1 MIRPL
6 HHHAP
11 LSTIGIALSL
21 ICLLPGTASSAAN
34 PASPASK
41 SSKRVSVSYGKLPLS
56 FEPNLGQTAKQVQWL
71 ARGPEYTLFLTGPD
85 AVLQL
90 NSISPAAMPGEP
102 PAIDSSALR
111 MNLLG
116 AKLAARESG
125 EEPQQGKANYF
136 TGNDSAEWQHNVPTY
151 GKVRLQTVY
160 PGIDLVYYGVRGKLE
175 YDFVVSPGADASAI
189 RMSFEG
195 ATPSLAANGD
205 LVLPVSGTE
214 HEVRFDKPVIYQLK
228 DGVRQ
233 PVDGSFVIAG
243 NQQVSFRLGAY
254 DHSRQLTI
262 DPTLLFLG
270 TLGTGNQQSVP
281 NGMAVDA
288 AGEIILTG
296 ITNDLTFPT
305 TAGALQP
312 SCTNS
317 SAIFNANYHRCGP
330 SSASSGFV
338 TKISA
343 DGTELIYSTYLHGL
357 SGQEYGD
364 AVAVDASGDA
374 YILGMTSSNDF
385 PITAD
390 AIQTLCQPVYATTL
404 LGAPTGSPF
413 ASCDGN
419 FAGGGSEFVYEGPT
433 LFISKLDPTGST
445 LLYSTFFGGSI
456 PTYPVALA
464 LDRSNNIYFASY
476 LQNAEP
482 ANNVYPSSGTISFPV
497 TSSAYQSS
505 GVGVQSATL
514 SELSA
519 DGHTLLYSTLMG
531 GITTNTFFGYTQ
543 PLALAVGQNGLAY
556 IGGITLTSEFPTT
569 PDVVKPNCV
578 MNSPDN
584 GDCIG
589 YTAFLSAFDTTLYG
603 SASLEY
609 STYIGG
615 TEVAAGNTVQ
625 NQVNG
630 LVADDSNNVYVAG
643 STTTIDY
650 PTTAG
655 VYQTACGHSN
665 GANSCSAAFL
675 SKLNPTGTGYLWS
688 TYFGG
693 TSANPAPATGNAV
706 ALDAQGR
713 VYLYGMSQDGG
724 GDIPTVNPVQGY
736 FGGNKLFVA
745 AFSPDASTLLFGTRL
760 GNTSASTTSSEE
772 PIANNGIG
780 VDALGNIYFAG
791 QTNDGGSM
799 PTTQGTYATTATSS
813 FNRGF
818 FGKISPVVPAT
829 STTLTINPSSANVGQ
844 NVTFTATVAGT
855 TQPTPVPTGTVTLTN
870 VSSTPATTVGTITL
884 GAGGSGIFSTTS
896 LEAGT
901 YSVTA
906 SYSGDS
912 NYEVSASS
920 AMPLTITMPTTVL
933 VPNVVGLTESAA
945 TTSITGAGLVVGT
958 VSTASS
964 STVPSGSVISE
975 SPLAGTSVTAGSS
988 VNLTVSTGP
997 AQVLVPNVVGLTQAA
1012 ATTSITG
1019 VGLVV
1024 GTVTTASSN
1033 TVPSGSVISESPLA
1047 GTSVT
1052 EGSSVNLTVSSGP
1065 AQVLVPNVVG
1075 LTQSAATTSITGAGL
1090 VIGTVS
1096 TASSSTVPSGS
1107 VISESPLAGTS
1118 VTAGSSVN
1126 LTVSSGPAQVLVPN
1140 VVGLTQAA
1148 ATTSITGAG
1157 LKVGTVST
1165 ASSST
1170 VPSGSVISE
1179 SPLAGTPVAAG
1190 SSVNLTVSTGPATAG
1205 NFTITVIPPTET
1217 IDRGVLGVFILEL
1230 NSVKGFD
1237 ANVTLS
1243 CSGGPAGSECADLP
1257 QTVKVDG
1264 TAYAL
1269 SGILFPKNATPG
1281 TYTITFTG
1289 VSGSLTNTATAKF
1302 TVK

>member
-1 MIRPL
+1 MIRRL

-11 LSTIGIALSL
+11 LSAIGIALAL
-21 ICLLPGTASSAAN
+21 ICLLPSRASFAAK
-34 PASPASK
+34 PDSPASEAA
-41 SSKRVSVSYGKLPLS
+41 KRVTVSYSKLPLS
-56 FEPNLGQTAKQVQWL
+56 FEPNLGQTAKEVQWL
-71 ARGPEYTLFLTGPD
+71 ARGPEYTLYLTGPD

-90 NSISPAAMPGEP
+90 NAILPAPDPGDP
-102 PAIDSSALR
+102 TTLNSSALR

-116 AKLAARESG
+116 AKAAERESG
-125 EEPQQGKANYF
+125 EELQQGRANYF
-136 TGNDSAEWQHNVPTY
+136 TGNDSAEWQRNVPTY
-151 GKVRLQTVY
+151 SRVRLQTVY
-160 PGIDLVYYGVRGKLE
+160 PGIDLVYYGRRGQLE

-189 RMSFEG
+189 KLSFDG
-195 ATPSLAANGD
+195 AKPTLAANGD
-205 LVLPVSGTE
+205 MVLPVNDGP
-214 HEVRFDKPVIYQLK
+214 EVRFDKPVVYQMK

-233 PVDGSFVIAG
+233 RVDGGFVIVDKKAG
-243 NQQVSFRLGAY
+243 EQVSFQLGAY
-254 DHSRQLTI
+254 DHSRELII
-262 DPTLLFLG
+262 DPTLFFLG

-305 TAGALQP
+305 TTGALQP
-312 SCTNS
+312 TCTNS
-317 SAIFNANYHRCGP
+317 SVIFNANYHRCGP

-343 DGTELIYSTYLHGL
+343 DGTSLIYSTYLHGL

-364 AVAVDASGDA
+364 AVAADASGDA

-385 PITAD
+385 PITTD

-404 LGAPTGSPF
+404 FGTPAGSAF

-419 FAGGGSEFVYEGPT
+419 FAGGGTEFVFQGPT
-433 LFISKLDPTGST
+433 LFIAKLDPTGSA
-445 LLYSTFFGGSI
+445 LLYSTFFGGSV

-464 LDRSNNIYFASY
+464 LDSSNNIYFASY

-482 ANNVYPSSGTISFPV
+482 ANNVYPSTGTIAFPV
-497 TSSAYQSS
+497 TSGAYQSS

-514 SELSA
+514 SKLSA

-556 IGGITLTSEFPTT
+556 IGGITLTAEFPTT
-569 PDVVKPNCV
+569 LGAVKPNCV
-578 MNSPDN
+578 ANSPDN

-589 YTAFLSAFDTTLYG
+589 YTAFLSAFDTTQSG
-603 SASLEY
+603 SASLAY

-615 TEVAAGNTVQ
+615 TETAAGNTVQ

-630 LVADDSNNVYVAG
+630 LIADSSNNVYVAG
-643 STTTIDY
+643 STTRIDY

-655 VYQTACGHSN
+655 AYQTTCGHSN
-665 GANSCSAAFL
+665 GGNTCSAAFL
-675 SKLNPTGTGYLWS
+675 SKINPTGTGYIWS

-706 ALDAQGR
+706 ALDAQGH

-724 GDIPTVNPVQGY
+724 GDIPTVNPLQAY
-736 FGGNKLFVA
+736 FSGNKLFIA
-745 AFSPDASTLLFGTRL
+745 AFSQDASTLLFGTRL
-760 GNTSASTTSSEE
+760 GNTSTTTTSGEE

-780 VDALGNIYFAG
+780 VDAEGNIYFAG

-799 PTTQGTYATTATSS
+799 PTTPGTYATTATSG

-829 STTLTINPSSANVGQ
+829 STTLTINPATANLGQ
-844 NVTFTATVAGT
+844 NVTFSATVAGT
-855 TQPTPVPTGTVTLTN
+855 TQTTPTPTGTVTLTN
-870 VSSTPATTVGTITL
+870 VSSAPATTLGTITL
-884 GAGGSGIFSTTS
+884 GANGSGTFSTTS
-896 LEAGT
+896 LAIGT
-901 YSVTA
+901 YSVIA

-912 NYEVSASS
+912 NYEVSTSS
-920 AMPLTITMPTTVL
+920 AMPLMISAPATVL
-933 VPNVVGLTESAA
+933 VPNVLGLTQSAA

-958 VSTASS
+958 VSMASS
-964 STVPSGSVISE
+964 STVASGSVISE
-975 SPLAGTSVTAGSS
+975 APLAGTSVAVGSS
-988 VNLTVSTGP
+988 VNLVVSTGP
-997 AQVLVPNVVGLTQAA
+997 AT
-1012 ATTSITG
+1012 
-1019 VGLVV
+1019 
-1024 GTVTTASSN
+1024 
-1033 TVPSGSVISESPLA
+1033 
-1047 GTSVT
+1047 
-1052 EGSSVNLTVSSGP
+1052 
-1065 AQVLVPNVVG
+1065 VLVPNVVG

-1090 VIGTVS
+1090 VVGTVS
-1096 TASSSTVPSGS
+1096 MASSSTVASGS
-1107 VISESPLAGTS
+1107 VISEAPLAGTS
-1118 VTAGSSVN
+1118 VAVGSSVN
-1126 LTVSSGPAQVLVPN
+1126 LVVSTGPATVLVPN
-1140 VVGLTQAA
+1140 VVGLTQSA

-1157 LKVGTVST
+1157 LVVGTVSK

-1170 VPSGSVISE
+1170 VASGSVISE
-1179 SPLAGTPVAAG
+1179 APLAGTSVAVG
-1190 SSVNLTVSTGPATAG
+1190 SSVNLVVSTGPAPTAT
-1205 NFTITVIPPTET
+1205 FTITVIPPTET
-1217 IDRGVLGVFILEL
+1217 INRGVLGGFILEL
-1230 NSVKGFD
+1230 NSVKGFN

-1243 CSGGPAGSECADLP
+1243 CSGGPAGSKCSDLP
-1257 QTVKVDG
+1257 QTVKVNG
-1264 TAYAL
+1264 TAFAV
-1269 SGILFPKNATPG
+1269 SGILFPKNSTPG